1 MMRNRPFSLF
11 AYRLLPKSL
20 MSRIFGHL
28 ARLPLPRPLL
38 KSVISWYS
46 TKYGVIGEYI
56 TPAGGFRTLD
66 EFFTR
71 KMQDGTHPVDGSAGC
86 VVSPVD
92 ARIDRYGD
100 INDTT
105 IIQAK
110 GVDYSVRD
118 LIPSDTYR
126 KFLWGS
132 FMTLYLSP
140 GDYHRI
146 HSPVTGDISGYFTIP
161 GTLYTVQEWM
171 VNGLRN
177 LFIKNERLVSYIE
190 CPAGVVGVCKVGALN
205 VGRITLSYRD
215 IVTNRAF
222 RRLEEKQFVQNE
234 RIPVSAG
241 DELGAFHLGSTII
254 LLFQKGAVSFNDF
267 SPGAKIRMGE
277 RIGRLNT
284 KS

>member
-1 MMRNRPFSLF
+1 MKNRRPFSLF

-20 MSRIFGHL
+20 MSRAFGYL
-28 ARLPLPRPLL
+28 ARLHLPRRLL
-38 KSVISWYS
+38 ESVISWYS
-46 TKYGVIGEYI
+46 AKYGVINEYI

-66 EFFTR
+66 DFFTR
-71 KMQDGTHPVDGSAGC
+71 KMKEGTHPVDSTAGC

-92 ARIDRYGD
+92 ARIDRYGN

-110 GVDYSVRD
+110 GIDYSVRD

-126 KFLWGS
+126 KFLWGD

-146 HSPVTGDISGYFTIP
+146 HSPVTGALSGYFNIP

-171 VNGLRN
+171 VNGLGN

-190 CPAGVVGVCKVGALN
+190 CPAGTVGVCKIGALN
-205 VGRITLSYRD
+205 VGRITLSYSD
-215 IVTNRAF
+215 ITTNKTF
-222 RRLEEKQFVQNE
+222 RRLDEKLFASNE
-234 RIPVSAG
+234 RIPVRAG

-254 LLFQKGAVSFNDF
+254 LLFQKGAVTFDSFA
-267 SPGAKIRMGE
+267 PGTKIRMGA